1 MTQLHRVN
9 AIQKEFRDVLSL
21 SQDDYR
27 LEISGDTVAARYL
40 GLHIGSVFQPIIDL
54 RQDEPLGYEALLRAS
69 DQNGDSISPS
79 DAFHQAEVAERLVKF
94 DRLCRTLHTL
104 NYLNMGVNDLL
115 FLNVH
120 PDLLLAVHGHGKV
133 FEQVLHQHDVPT
145 QHVAIEI
152 NESAISQTPRLI
164 EAIDNYRRCGY
175 RIALDN
181 FGAKHFDLQ
190 RLWDLSPDL
199 VKLDRTFLRR
209 LEADTRL
216 QMTFPKLVGTIQELG
231 IEVIAV
237 GIETTDE
244 LERIKAAG
252 IHLAQG
258 HHLGKPVSSA
268 A

>member
-9 AIQKEFRDVLSL
+9 AIQNEFRDILSL

-27 LEISGDTVAARYL
+27 LEISGDAVSARYL
-40 GLHIGSVFQPIIDL
+40 GLQLRSVFQPIIDL
-54 RQDEPLGYEALLRAS
+54 RQDLPLGYEALLRANN
-69 DQNGDSISPS
+69 QHGNPISPS
-79 DAFHQAEVAERLVKF
+79 EAFRQAEVAERLVKF

-145 QHVAIEI
+145 QHVVIEI

-164 EAIDNYRRCGY
+164 EAIENYRRCGY

-181 FGAKHFDLQ
+181 FGATHFDLQ
-190 RLWDLSPDL
+190 RLWDLSPDF
-199 VKLDRTFLRR
+199 VKLDRTFLCA
-209 LEADTRL
+209 LETDTRVQAQL
-216 QMTFPKLVGTIQELG
+216 PKLVALIHGLG
-231 IEVIAV
+231 AQVIAV
-237 GIETTDE
+237 GIETTSQLE
-244 LERIKAAG
+244 LIRQAG
-252 IHLAQG
+252 IPLGQG
-258 HHLGKPVSSA
+258 YLLGKQA
-268 A
+268 

>member
-9 AIQKEFRDVLSL
+9 AIQQQFRDVLSL
-21 SQDDYR
+21 SHDDYR
-27 LEISGDTVAARYL
+27 LEISGDAVAARYL
-40 GLHIGSVFQPIIDL
+40 GLQIRSVFQPIIDL
-54 RQDEPLGYEALLRAS
+54 RVDKVLGYEALLRANK
-69 DQNGDSISPS
+69 QHGNAISPS
-79 DAFHQAEVAERLVKF
+79 DAFRQAEVAERLVKF

-145 QHVAIEI
+145 QHVVIEI

-164 EAIDNYRRCGY
+164 EAIENYRRCGY

-181 FGAKHFDLQ
+181 FGAKQFDLQ
-190 RLWDLSPDL
+190 RLWDLSPDF
-199 VKLDRTFLRR
+199 VKLDRTFLRKLEVDKR
-209 LEADTRL
+209 LHKTTPQLIEA
-216 QMTFPKLVGTIQELG
+216 IYELG

-237 GIETTDE
+237 GVETSDD
-244 LERIKAAG
+244 LERIKVAG

-258 HHLGKPVSSA
+258 NHLGRPVD
-268 A
+268 

>member
-27 LEISGDTVAARYL
+27 LEISGDAVAARYL
-40 GLHIGSVFQPIIDL
+40 GLHISSVFQPIVDL
-54 RQDEPLGYEALLRAS
+54 RKGEPLGYEALLRAN
-69 DQNGDSISPS
+69 DQNGDSLSPS

-145 QHVAIEI
+145 QHVVIEI

-164 EAIDNYRRCGY
+164 EAIENYRRCGY

-190 RLWDLSPDL
+190 RLLELSPVF
-199 VKLDRTFLRR
+199 VKLDRAFLRK
-209 LEADTRL
+209 LEVDKNL
-216 QMTFPKLVGTIQELG
+216 QKVTPKLIEAIHELE

-237 GIETTDE
+237 GVETADD
-244 LERIKAAG
+244 LERSKAAG

-258 HHLGKPVSSA
+258 YHLGKPVR
-268 A
+268 